1 MFSRCTLLS
10 SSVAK
15 EGKKIVML
23 IQHVLLMMFLFWTWI
38 SQSTEAFS
46 LSFLKPRQALS
57 IRNPCLMSLGGES
70 QLEDI
75 LTRAAQEAEE
85 LRKRARELKAEAD
98 AMEAALTGSRT
109 DISKRRQ
116 KECDDLIEQL
126 FSGNATSAQ
135 LVEQL
140 VEERWSPEQLMLV
153 IERLHE
159 RQVQALGRSAGTR
172 APNDFQIGDSRN
184 TKNSAEPNEAEW
196 AKLNDYVDSLLE
208 AAGVLDD
215 QTLVNV
221 NKNHR
226 WTGRVANSL
235 SSRLKE
241 LRRADE
247 QEFQR
252 RLAASVNAVANSNQ
266 NVSVE
271 ELMRRSLGL
280 PAVQDVDEADAARS
294 FNISRVLEQVMN
306 RRSTFASGSLPTFC
320 SLGNSSC
327 PHTGSCS
334 QMP

>member
-1 MFSRCTLLS
+1 
-10 SSVAK
+10 
-15 EGKKIVML
+15 
-23 IQHVLLMMFLFWTWI
+23 
-38 SQSTEAFS
+38 
-46 LSFLKPRQALS
+46 
-57 IRNPCLMSLGGES
+57 MSLGGES

>member
-1 MFSRCTLLS
+1 
-10 SSVAK
+10 
-15 EGKKIVML
+15 ML
-23 IQHVLLMMFLFWTWI
+23 IQHALLLMLLFWTWM
-38 SQSTEAFS
+38 SQSIEAFS
-46 LSFLKPRQALS
+46 LSFSKPRQACS
-57 IRNPCLMSLGGES
+57 IRHPCLMSLGGES

-75 LTRAAQEAEE
+75 LTRAANEAEQ

-98 AMEAALTGSRT
+98 AMEAALTDSRT

-116 KECDDLIEQL
+116 KECDDHIEQL
-126 FSGNATSAQ
+126 FSGDATTTQ
-135 LVEQL
+135 LVERL
-140 VEERWSPEQLMLV
+140 VQERWSPEQLMLV
-153 IERLHE
+153 IERLHQ

-172 APNDFQIGDSRN
+172 APKDFQIGDSRN

-196 AKLNDYVDSLLE
+196 TQLNDYVESLLE

-215 QTLVNV
+215 QTLANV
-221 NKNHR
+221 NENHR

-252 RLAASVNAVANSNQ
+252 RLAASVNAVAYNNL

-271 ELMRRSLGL
+271 EMMRKSLGL
-280 PAVQDVDEADAARS
+280 PVVEDVGEANASRS

-306 RRSTFASGSLPTFC
+306 RRSAVAS
-320 SLGNSSC
+320 
-327 PHTGSCS
+327 
-334 QMP
+334 